1 MRSTT
6 IRYLDSTIEGD
17 DSIVSHRMRPITSI
31 PPLALLNTEVIKSLS
46 KDDRQ
51 LIEFY
56 SPQLDAHTEFL
67 SKAIEEFLT
76 VIEEQMPPHEF
87 VQKGK
92 LIEII

>member
-1 MRSTT
+1 MS
-6 IRYLDSTIEGD
+6 D
-17 DSIVSHRMRPITSI
+17 
-31 PPLALLNTEVIKSLS
+31 
-46 KDDRQ
+46 DDRQ

-92 LIEII
+92 LVNYFEPTIYHLSIIMVIELCIFYFLLVVSKFFIWKIECPWYEYFDA

>member
-1 MRSTT
+1 
-6 IRYLDSTIEGD
+6 
-17 DSIVSHRMRPITSI
+17 
-31 PPLALLNTEVIKSLS
+31 VIKSLS

-92 LIEII
+92 LVLF